1 MYRGWGK
8 RFLDVFLAGIMLV
21 LSAPIFIVATLALAT
36 VNRGNPFFF
45 QIRPGLHGELFTLV
59 KFKTMR
65 DAFDHEGNPLPD
77 SERMTKLGALI
88 RKASIDELPQL
99 WNVMK
104 GEMSLVGPR
113 PLLVEYLP
121 LYNDTQARR
130 HMVKPGITGWAQV
143 NGRNT
148 LTWNEKFALDV
159 WYVDHVSFLIDFKIL
174 TLTIKN
180 VLSRTGV
187 NHSDNIPMPRFTGD
201 KGSIDIQMDAKTKK

>member
-8 RFLDVFLAGIMLV
+8 RFLDFFLAGILLV

-45 QIRPGLHGELFTLV
+45 QIRPGLHGKVFTLV

-159 WYVDHVSFLIDFKIL
+159 WYVDHVTFLIDFKNL

-180 VLSRTGV
+180 VISRTGV

-201 KGSIDIQMDAKTKK
+201 KG